1 MRKTSPLYAEGKE
14 IQGFEG
20 LKGGWMK
27 TDPYPI
33 LEMKESLQR
42 LAEETNRL
50 MKLSK
55 GIPGIEKNITPI
67 MAFIDI
73 LKFHLDIDDEC

>member
-1 MRKTSPLYAEGKE
+1 
-14 IQGFEG
+14 
-20 LKGGWMK
+20 MK
-27 TDPYPI
+27 AGPYPI
-33 LEMKESLQR
+33 LEIRESLQR
-42 LAEETNRL
+42 LEGETNRL

-73 LKFHLDIDDEC
+73 LKFHLDVDDESINDAP

>member
-1 MRKTSPLYAEGKE
+1 
-14 IQGFEG
+14 
-20 LKGGWMK
+20 MK

-42 LAEETNRL
+42 LAGETDRL
-50 MKLSK
+50 MKLSQ
-55 GIPGIEKNITPI
+55 GIPGIEKNIAPI

-73 LKFHLDIDDEC
+73 LKFHLDVDDEPEVTVTRPVSFKVQQ